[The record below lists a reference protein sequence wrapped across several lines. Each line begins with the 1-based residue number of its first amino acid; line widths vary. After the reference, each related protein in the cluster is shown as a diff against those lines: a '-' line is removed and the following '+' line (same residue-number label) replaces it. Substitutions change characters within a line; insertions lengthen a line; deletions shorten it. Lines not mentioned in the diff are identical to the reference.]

1 MDCSLTSSSESA
13 YRAGSCQASLSTPA
27 ALAVLRLACAI
38 AGAEGRHDKRLSR
51 RKNIGPPPFREDPLK
66 RLRFGVAA
74 LTACFC
80 APTCQLALIVLS
92 SAGRDVGGV
101 PVGWQIKTNP
111 GRPKIS
117 ACQDE
122 ETACVDMKSVDS
134 SFALERSVNI
144 DPAEM
149 PYLTWRW
156 KVSRL
161 PIGGDFRCA
170 ATDDQAA
177 QVLVAFADSLFQ
189 SKNDPEGV

>member
-1 MDCSLTSSSESA
+1 
-13 YRAGSCQASLSTPA
+13 
-27 ALAVLRLACAI
+27 
-38 AGAEGRHDKRLSR
+38 
-51 RKNIGPPPFREDPLK
+51 LK

-80 APTCQLALIVLS
+80 ARTCQLALIVLS